1 MLEQLR
7 NFNLDR
13 IDLDEMVAL
22 FAFGENL
29 KVVYGNLLLEVPE
42 WVTDNVA
49 TLQKEI
55 HSRRRDSLE
64 KELKKAQASL
74 ESLKTADEKRQDIRA
89 KIERLQTALG

>member
-1 MLEQLR
+1 MLEQLKS
-7 NFNLDR
+7 FNLDR

-29 KVVYGNLLLEVPE
+29 KAVYGNMLLEVPE
-42 WVTDNVA
+42 WVIDNVA

-55 HSRRRDSLE
+55 HSRRRDNLE

-74 ESLKTADEKRQDIRA
+74 ETLKTADEKRLDLRA
-89 KIERLQTALG
+89 KIERLQAALG